1 MQSVNDAKEL
11 LNGNGFH
18 FPFTCRRDV
27 HAVVE
32 IAPAPNLAEHIRE
45 ALYRDAVKLCAAA
58 GYANAG
64 TVEFLVDEDG
74 RHYFIEVNARLQ
86 V

>member
-1 MQSVNDAKEL
+1 
-11 LNGNGFH
+11 
-18 FPFTCRRDV
+18 
-27 HAVVE
+27 VVE

-86 V
+86 VLGANLFGVCSTCLTYIQGERPPQGMMVL